1 MKNLSILS
9 TLITAV
15 LLQFSTSSAAQ
26 TYSFDGRTKQ
36 AIQVKPTDKYSDEK
50 GYGFDYEY
58 IIDAARKQQTES
70 FRLSDGIFYFSV
82 AVPDGNYKVT
92 VTVGSK
98 KKAASTTVR
107 AESRRLYVSDAK
119 TKKGEFKT
127 FSFIVNKH
135 NTDIVL
141 PDGKTDLVKITPR
154 EKGVI
159 RWDDKL
165 TLEIN
170 GDSPACSSIKIE
182 PADDVPTM
190 YLCGNSTVVDQDYE
204 PWASW
209 GQMFTY
215 WFNDQ
220 VAVSNYAASGLTSTS
235 FAAQNRLKKIVSL
248 LKPGDY
254 VFIEF
259 GHNDEKDKMV
269 GAGAFYNYT
278 YNLKTYIDQIR
289 AKGATPIICSPTERR
304 MVKDGK
310 FSPTHGKYPE
320 AAKFVA
326 DDQKVGFIDLTS
338 MSQTLYKAMGAEGS
352 KHLLV
357 HYPAHT
363 YPGQVKAFE
372 DNTHFNAFGAY
383 QISRLIVRGM
393 KALDL
398 PVLKFLK
405 PDFKDLDPANPED
418 RKTFHWSDS
427 PFIDTV
433 KPDGN

>member
-1 MKNLSILS
+1 MKR
-9 TLITAV
+9 LIIFTVLISAI
-15 LLQFSTSSAAQ
+15 LLQSQAQ
-26 TYSFDGRTKQ
+26 TFSFDGKDKS
-36 AIQVKPTDKYSDEK
+36 AIQVKPTDTYSDSK
-50 GYGFDYEY
+50 GYGYDFQYV
-58 IIDAARKQQTES
+58 IDAARKQQTES

-92 VTVGSK
+92 VTLGSK
-98 KKAASTTVR
+98 KKAGSTTVR
-107 AESRRLYVSDAK
+107 AESRRLYVQDAQ

-127 FSFIVNKH
+127 YTFIVNKH
-135 NTDIVL
+135 NTDITL
-141 PDGKTDLVKITPR
+141 PDGKKDVVKLTSR
-154 EKGVI
+154 EVGVI

-170 GDSPACSSIKIE
+170 GASPACSSIKIE
-182 PADDVPTM
+182 PAGDVPTM

-209 GQMFTY
+209 GQIFTY
-215 WFNDQ
+215 WFTDE

-235 FAAQNRLKKIVSL
+235 FYAQNRLKKIVSL

-259 GHNDEKDKMV
+259 GHNDEKDKMA
-269 GAGAFYNYT
+269 GAGAFYNYAH
-278 YNLKTYIDQIR
+278 NLKTYVDQIR
-289 AKGATPIICSPTERR
+289 EKGATPIICSPTERR
-304 MVKDGK
+304 MVKDGA

-326 DDQKVGFIDLTS
+326 DDLNVGFIDITS
-338 MSQTLYKAMGAEGS
+338 MSQTLYKAMGPEGS

-357 HYPAHT
+357 HYPART
-363 YPGQVKAFE
+363 YPGQMKAFE
-372 DNTHFNAFGAY
+372 DNTHFNPFGAY
-383 QISRLIVRGM
+383 MISRLVVRGM
-393 KALDL
+393 KQLQL
-398 PVLKFLK
+398 PILKYLK
-405 PDFKDLDPANPED
+405 SDYKDLDPSSPED
-418 RKTFHWSDS
+418 WRTFKWNDS